1 MANASRKIEFNE
13 NHRRAISILMRG
25 TERACDRI
33 LEWLERPST
42 LMTEVRDDL
51 TSAERAELRK
61 LVAELREEVHG
72 FAAKAALDRSP
83 ASRRRSVAA
92 ILSTAL
98 IDLQEVRDSE
108 LKGYGRLP
116 ADEKR
121 VLNEQIQRMV
131 PLLERM
137 LHVVESE

>member
-1 MANASRKIEFNE
+1 MANAPRKIEFNE
-13 NHRRAISILMRG
+13 NHRRAISIVMRG
-25 TERACDRI
+25 TERSCDRI
-33 LEWLERPST
+33 LEWLERPSS

-61 LVAELREEVHG
+61 LVADLREEVHG

-108 LKGYGRLP
+108 LKGYGRRTRN
-116 ADEKR
+116 ASSTSR
-121 VLNEQIQRMV
+121 FSGWCRCSNACCTWSRA
-131 PLLERM
+131 
-137 LHVVESE
+137 SEG